1 MGLLLQSENVH
12 MALKKSLVQVSGV
25 MRADLERLIDEIEIN
40 PESSEPYYSF
50 LEEFDV
56 PEVHSTVGML
66 YSISQGSS
74 ANTQQQIKELAIEGA
89 KLLKQLADETEG
101 NFSFEYSPESFHG
114 TEVEYAV
121 EVCNAVLDIWQPTP
135 DNKVIIN
142 LPVTVEMSR

>member
-1 MGLLLQSENVH
+1 MDMGLLLQSENVH
-12 MALKKSLVQVSGV
+12 MALKKSLLQVSGV

-74 ANTQQQIKELAIEGA
+74 ANTQQQIKELLVRNQELLDVADRERLHNKNSVMYLLFLA
-89 KLLKQLADETEG
+89 PVLTASLKLVIDMGIFML
-101 NFSFEYSPESFHG
+101 SFL
-114 TEVEYAV
+114 TV
-121 EVCNAVLDIWQPTP
+121 
-135 DNKVIIN
+135 KV
-142 LPVTVEMSR
+142 V

>member
-1 MGLLLQSENVH
+1 MDMGLLLQSENVH

-74 ANTQQQIKELAIEGA
+74 ANTQQQIKELLVRNQELLDVADRERLHNKNSLMYLLFLA
-89 KLLKQLADETEG
+89 PVLTASLKLVIDMGIFML
-101 NFSFEYSPESFHG
+101 SFL
-114 TEVEYAV
+114 TV
-121 EVCNAVLDIWQPTP
+121 
-135 DNKVIIN
+135 KV
-142 LPVTVEMSR
+142 V